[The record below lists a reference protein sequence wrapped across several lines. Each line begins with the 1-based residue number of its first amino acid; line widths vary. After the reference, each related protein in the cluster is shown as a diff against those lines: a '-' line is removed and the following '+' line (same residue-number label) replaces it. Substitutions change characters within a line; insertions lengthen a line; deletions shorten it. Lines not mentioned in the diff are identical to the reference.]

1 MKGRAPRQLYD
12 VASRPARSAAEA
24 ARRQPVMGDVA
35 ALVALSVMGD
45 VVAYV
50 NLL

>member
-1 MKGRAPRQLYD
+1 LKLVDFLERLDPDL
-12 VASRPARSAAEA
+12 
-24 ARRQPVMGDVA
+24 MGDVA

-50 NLL
+50 NFL